1 MTFIT
6 EKADRMPY
14 NININNKKGCTS
26 LKTLGRAKRKA
37 QQAVALYEQHVI
49 NNSPSIEIRNAYK
62 LAQEMVD
69 YYGMELDLESDTTE
83 NPVDY
88 TDYYDLRA
96 RLDMNIEQYRSYFN

>member
-6 EKADRMPY
+6 EKTDIMPY
-14 NININNKKGCTS
+14 NISIINKRGVQA
-26 LKTLGRAKRKA
+26 LKTLGRARRKA

-49 NNSPSIEIRNAYK
+49 SQSPSIEIRNAYK
-62 LAQEMVD
+62 LAKEMVD
-69 YYGMELDLESDTTE
+69 YYGMELDLESNTTE

-96 RLDMNIEQYRSYFN
+96 RLDMSLAQYRSYFN